1 MADELLSFARLI
13 VLTHFAEWAHY
24 TTTSTGFEK
33 ARILLF
39 TAQARRKTYKVQYYT
54 QKNNARRD
62 TPQRLEIKIE
72 VSREWNIYMCSCNPN
87 YLVSIWRPRQDHVY
101 FCGPRFLFFFFNIRC
116 MCVLLNYVFISSL
129 PLGDLLGFLRFDH
142 DVFLRADV
150 SAVFMERS
158 FSAQN
163 VSLFVFFS
171 KQFLRFLWPACFS
184 WLYIFLPWLATVD
197 KPLVPVLF
205 EPSLTNNGISFIF
218 LRCPLSSDWFH
229 FVPRTSSRPSP
240 AALFCFAPRFPLASG

>member
-72 VSREWNIYMCSCNPN
+72 VSREWKYIYVFVQSKLSGVYLETEARSCI
-87 YLVSIWRPRQDHVY
+87 LLRAEIS
-101 FCGPRFLFFFFNIRC
+101 LFFFNIRC

-184 WLYIFLPWLATVD
+184 WLYIFLP
-197 KPLVPVLF
+197 
-205 EPSLTNNGISFIF
+205 
-218 LRCPLSSDWFH
+218 
-229 FVPRTSSRPSP
+229 
-240 AALFCFAPRFPLASG
+240 